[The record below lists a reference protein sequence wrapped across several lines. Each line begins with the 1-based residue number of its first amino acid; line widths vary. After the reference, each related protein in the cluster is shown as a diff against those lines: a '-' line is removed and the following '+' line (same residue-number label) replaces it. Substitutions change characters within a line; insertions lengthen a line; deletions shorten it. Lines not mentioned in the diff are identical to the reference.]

1 MSLSCANCRSV
12 LQITPLVSGVAGL
25 SASSRSKVDTLN
37 IWCNKRLCY
46 GRGTARRACQY
57 IETRV
62 PDLSCGIICVI
73 LRLTVFIQYRSV
85 TDTHTQTNRRTDR
98 HTTTACTALS
108 IASRGKNRPYCT
120 AHHHVAT
127 FNSLLICPL
136 PFWYSNAFRMA
147 ADKEIFFPRKTLI
160 FRLSLV
166 VAIAK
171 WMQNLSSPYIA
182 LPIPKKLVKIRPR
195 SSWELISPRS
205 TTKKLQQNKEK
216 KTSAKYVDA
225 MPMGGLDNLPP
236 STANDVTHFLPTC
249 QLCSISAVDTPG
261 NSCVEVCL

>member
-1 MSLSCANCRSV
+1 MAEGPRNA
-12 LQITPLVSGVAGL
+12 LVS
-25 SASSRSKVDTLN
+25 
-37 IWCNKRLCY
+37 
-46 GRGTARRACQY
+46 

-62 PDLSCGIICVI
+62 PGLSCGIICVI
-73 LRLTVFIQYRSV
+73 LRLVVFIQYRSV
-85 TDTHTQTNRRTDR
+85 TDTQTDRRTDR

-216 KTSAKYVDA
+216 KNIGKICS
-225 MPMGGLDNLPP
+225 PP
-236 STANDVTHFLPTC
+236 GRHAGW
-249 QLCSISAVDTPG
+249 AR
-261 NSCVEVCL
+261 